1 MLVPWLGAGSSALS
15 NVTSRKGYGI
25 CQWRPLNT
33 FSKTGAIAD
42 QVCHQFPQLSEQREL
57 KGVLAVDGVALNSR
71 VGMR

>member
-15 NVTSRKGYGI
+15 NVTSREGYEI

-71 VGMR
+71 VGMC